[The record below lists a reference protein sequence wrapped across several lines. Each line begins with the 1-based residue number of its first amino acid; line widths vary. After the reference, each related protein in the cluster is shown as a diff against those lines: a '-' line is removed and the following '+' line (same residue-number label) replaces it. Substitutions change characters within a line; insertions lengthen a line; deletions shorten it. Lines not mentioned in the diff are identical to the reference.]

1 MSEFARRLI
10 CILGF
15 LLILGA
21 PLRAQENL
29 DFGKTPAQ
37 LFASDC
43 AICHKSP
50 QGLAAKGGG
59 VLGLDNFLRE
69 HYTASRESATAI
81 ANYLRAAGSG
91 PAAVPGRAGKR
102 PPKGDDKAKGTEK
115 KPETSKAGEAKP
127 GEGKSGE
134 AKSGAGKPSSAAPKA
149 AEPKS
154 AEPKPSEPKAA
165 EPKPS
170 EPKPSEPKAAEPK
183 PAESGKSD

>member
-1 MSEFARRLI
+1 MSGFVRRLI
-10 CILGF
+10 CMVGF

-59 VLGLDNFLRE
+59 ILGLDNFLRQ
-69 HYTASRESATAI
+69 HYTASRESAAAI
-81 ANYLRAAGSG
+81 ANYLQAVGSG
-91 PAAVPGRAGKR
+91 PAAAPGRAGKR
-102 PPKGDDKAKGTEK
+102 PPKSGTPKGDDKAKGAEK
-115 KPETSKAGEAKP
+115 KPDTKAGEGKPSEAKPSEAKP
-127 GEGKSGE
+127 GE
-134 AKSGAGKPSSAAPKA
+134 AKPAAAKPADA
-149 AEPKS
+149 
-154 AEPKPSEPKAA
+154 KPA
-165 EPKPS
+165 
-170 EPKPSEPKAAEPK
+170 EPKAAEPK